1 MMDILRDHESGICM
15 HGGFETTASM
25 VSRIGVSRIG
35 VSRIGVSRVG
45 AAGEGEHWFTGR
57 PHPCRS
63 PFERVPVAEPSVATT
78 LERVAP
84 AGR

>member
-25 VSRIGVSRIG
+25 VSRIGVSG
-35 VSRIGVSRVG
+35 VGVSRVG

-63 PFERVPVAEPSVATT
+63 PFEKVPVAEPSVATT
-78 LERVAP
+78 PEPVP
-84 AGR
+84 T